1 MEKTMRTCPICGMPF
16 EPNAPAQRYCTPE
29 CRRRGA
35 RRRRK
40 LRLEAPELPQRA
52 GDLWE
57 LVDVLWHASNALA
70 ELARTS
76 DPATAMVAGRL
87 SDGVAAVMEREG
99 LR

>member
-16 EPNAPAQRYCTPE
+16 EQASPAQRYCSPS
-29 CRRRGA
+29 CRGKGAYRRHT
-35 RRRRK
+35 
-40 LRLEAPELPQRA
+40 LRTEAPELPQRA